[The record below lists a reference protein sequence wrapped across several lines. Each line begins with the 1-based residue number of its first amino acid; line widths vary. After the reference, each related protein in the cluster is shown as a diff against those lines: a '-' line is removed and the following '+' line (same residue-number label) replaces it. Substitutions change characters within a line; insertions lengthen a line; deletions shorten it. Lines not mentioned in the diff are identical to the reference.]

1 MTQSQFAAP
10 LVVRDGRATTLQ
22 RVHFDGRD
30 YDEAWL
36 QQLLFDHPRLLPIGE
51 IEPWFDD
58 ALPVVRELPTAAGPL
73 DLLYVNAR
81 GYLTLV
87 ETKLWRNPQARREV
101 VGQLIDYAKEI
112 ARWSYGDLAAA
123 IRLAGMGRFGADDD
137 PLVRLAREAEPDL
150 DERDFVDSVQRGL
163 RRGQFLLLIVGD
175 GIREEVVQITDYL
188 QSTPSLGFTLGLV
201 EVAMFRTGG
210 GGSGKGGGADAGDG
224 ALYVQPRTLA
234 KTEVL
239 TRAVVEIKV
248 AVRPEDVV
256 VTLPSEGQPAAKVR
270 QKITEEEFLRA
281 LGASSTPEV
290 VEFAQ
295 WALVSAPDADAGLDI
310 RWGES
315 GPMLKYTDAATG
327 KEFTLCGFNVAGQLT
342 STERLGERCRQLGLP
357 DVIWEQHLQGLAA
370 LFKGGALRVGRTAS
384 GSPTSYVLAHGK
396 PPRLVDL
403 VPQPAAWLDVIR
415 RTVEAIREATG
426 RL

>member
-10 LVVRDGRATTLQ
+10 LLIRSGRTSTLQ
-22 RVHFDGRD
+22 RVSFGDRQ
-30 YDEAWL
+30 YDEGWL
-36 QQLLFDHPRLLPIGE
+36 QNLLFEHPQLLPIAD
-51 IEPWFDD
+51 IEPWFDMP
-58 ALPVVRELPTAAGPL
+58 LPVARELPTAAGPL

-112 ARWSYGDLAAA
+112 ARWSYGDLVEAIRAAA
-123 IRLAGMGRFGADDD
+123 PGSFAAGID
-137 PLVRLAREAEPDL
+137 PLVSLARDAEPEF

-201 EVAMFRTGG
+201 EIALFRTGDEP
-210 GGSGKGGGADAGDG
+210 DAGM
-224 ALYVQPRTLA
+224 YVQPRTLA

-248 AVRPEDVV
+248 AVRPEDIQVS
-256 VTLPSEGQPAAKVR
+256 LPSEVQPATSVR
-270 QKITEEEFLRA
+270 RKITEEEFLGLLA
-281 LGASSTPEV
+281 ENASAEV
-290 VEFAQ
+290 EEFVR
-295 WALVSAPDADAGLDI
+295 WALAAAEDARPGI
-310 RWGES
+310 VVHWGQG
-315 GPMLKYTDAATG
+315 GPMVKYGDSMTG
-327 KEFTLCGFNVAGQLT
+327 KDFTLCGFGKAATLT
-342 STERLGERCRQLGLP
+342 NTEWMRGRCRELSLP
-357 DVIWEQHLQGLAA
+357 DSLWEQHLAGLAG
-370 LFKGGALRVGRTAS
+370 LFKRGGIKTYYDKYGD
-384 GSPTSYVLAHGK
+384 PWSYVVVHDKK
-396 PPRLVDL
+396 PPPLEELVSQRD
-403 VPQPAAWLDVIR
+403 AWLDVIT
-415 RTVEAIREATG
+415 RTVDGIREATE